1 MPTRHQGTAEE
12 VLALDTFIKFQRAN
26 NAFEARIARHATLQD
41 LTETQFAVLE
51 ALYHL
56 GPMCQSEIGAKLLK
70 SGGNITLVLDN
81 LEKHGYVVRQR
92 MTEDRR
98 MVRVSLTE
106 AGQAK
111 IASVFPNHVDA
122 IVQEMGVLDADELR
136 ELGRLLKKL
145 GTGKA

>member
-1 MPTRHQGTAEE
+1 MPTHHQGTAEE

-26 NAFEARIARHATLQD
+26 NAFEARLARHATLQD

-56 GPMCQSEIGAKLLK
+56 GPMCQSEIGAKLLR
-70 SGGNITLVLDN
+70 SGGNITLVIDN
-81 LEKHGYVVRQR
+81 LEKHGYVERKR
-92 MTEDRR
+92 TAEDRR

-111 IASVFPNHVDA
+111 IAAVFPCHVAA
-122 IVQEMGVLDADELR
+122 IVAELSVLTPDEQR
-136 ELGRLLKKL
+136 DLGRLLKKL
-145 GTGKA
+145 GTGGA